1 MQARLSQHQNSESL
15 RLLAR
20 RNLKTNIAHELLLLQ
35 ALWWTNV
42 IALEL
47 AFLHPIS
54 EEVESTVLP
63 EYVLNY
69 LTLLLPNVA
78 YMTLNGVNFPNPR
91 FFATKCKTWV
101 AEIVWK
107 ARWLAVFQFARGNV
121 MGRNRMREITLE
133 KCVLEFGCYYFLTD
147 LAFYDCHESLE
158 RLSISSDTMW
168 RVRRLQ
174 RRKTCQT
181 CLHTGNARQ
190 NFSRSP
196 QPLLV

>member
-63 EYVLNY
+63 EYVLNNY

-107 ARWLAVFQFARGNV
+107 ARWPFFNSLG
-121 MGRNRMREITLE
+121 GTLWEGTGWE
-133 KCVLEFGCYYFLTD
+133 KLRLKSVCSNLVVII
-147 LAFYDCHESLE
+147 SL
-158 RLSISSDTMW
+158 LI
-168 RVRRLQ
+168 
-174 RRKTCQT
+174 
-181 CLHTGNARQ
+181 
-190 NFSRSP
+190 
-196 QPLLV
+196 